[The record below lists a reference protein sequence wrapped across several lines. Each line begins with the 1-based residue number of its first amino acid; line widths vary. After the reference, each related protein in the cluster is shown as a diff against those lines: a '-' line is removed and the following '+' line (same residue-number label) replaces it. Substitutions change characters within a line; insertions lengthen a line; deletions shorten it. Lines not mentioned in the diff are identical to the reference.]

1 MPNIANSLKAKWDI
15 NTKYELFFKEKV
27 TPLLKQEQNTARA
40 FMVATIVISLITFL
54 LIALSILFF
63 PQVKIGKAR
72 LGTYWIIA
80 LIGAVILLSFS
91 FAPIDEVFRQLTSNS
106 SVNPLKIII
115 LFFSMTMLSIF
126 LDEVGLFK
134 HLASIAAKKASNNQ
148 FALFAILYAL
158 TAILTIFTSNDIVI
172 LTFTPFIC
180 FFCKN
185 SKVNP
190 IPYLVAEFTAA
201 NTWSLML
208 IIGNPTNIYLATSAG
223 IGFFEYFRTMALP
236 TVCAGVVEFSVL
248 ILLFHN
254 KLKLPLQ
261 ATEEETPIKNKVAL
275 VLGLV
280 HLAAC
285 LGFLIA
291 SSYLNFEMWIIA
303 LVCAGSLVLSATMM
317 CLVTKK
323 DWNYIGESFK
333 KLPYQLIPFFLSM
346 FVIVVA
352 LNYQGISAK
361 IAQFL
366 GNSNTIWTYGF
377 SSFFVSNLINN
388 IPMSIL
394 FSDLCADNAAIYAS
408 IVGSNIGA
416 FLTPTGALAGIMFT
430 NLVNEH
436 ETKFSFGD
444 FVKYGTVVS
453 LPIITAT
460 LFMLTFS
467 VSF

>member
-1 MPNIANSLKAKWDI
+1 
-15 NTKYELFFKEKV
+15 
-27 TPLLKQEQNTARA
+27 
-40 FMVATIVISLITFL
+40 MVATIVISIITFL

-63 PQVKIGKAR
+63 PQIKVGKVR

-91 FAPIDEVFRQLTSNS
+91 LAPIQEVFGQLTANTSI
-106 SVNPLKIII
+106 NPLKIII

-134 HLASIAAKKASNNQ
+134 HLASVAAKKASKNQ
-148 FALFAILYAL
+148 FALFSILYGL
-158 TAILTIFTSNDIVI
+158 TALLTIFTSNDIVI

-185 SKVNP
+185 SKINP
-190 IPYLVAEFTAA
+190 IPYLIAEFTAA

-208 IIGNPTNIYLATSAG
+208 IIGNPTNIYLATSAN
-223 IGFFEYFRTMALP
+223 IGFFEYFQTMALP
-236 TVCAGVVEFSVL
+236 TLCAGVVEFSL
-248 ILLFHN
+248 LLLLFHN
-254 KLKLPLQ
+254 KLKVPLQ
-261 ATEEETPIKNKVAL
+261 YSEEEAPIKNKVAL

-280 HLAAC
+280 HLGAC

-291 SSYLNFEMWIIA
+291 SSYLGFEMWIIA
-303 LVCAGSLVLSATMM
+303 LVCACSLVLSATMM
-317 CLVTKK
+317 CLITKK
-323 DWNYIGESFK
+323 DWNYIGNSFK

-361 IAQFL
+361 LAEFL
-366 GNSNTIWTYGF
+366 GHSNTIWTYGF

-430 NLVNEH
+430 SLVKEH
-436 ETKFSFGD
+436 ETKFSFVD
-444 FVKYGTVVS
+444 FVKYGAIVS
-453 LPIITAT
+453 LPIIATT
-460 LFMLTFS
+460 LFLLTFS
-467 VSF
+467 VGFH